1 MAGLTKNKS
10 KFEEYYKL
18 PPCHKL
24 IMVSSAH
31 FRGTHW
37 VSSWYLH
44 APRQI
49 LWFHVGAHYWN
60 LNFWVPFKIHLET
73 KFWDGFPSKLIVGSI
88 LIWVKF
94 YTVLLW
100 RGIFFFFIFWTI
112 NKEQVFNIIIV
123 DFFFFFVILKNRTH
137 RHPLT
142 HPRPCPF
149 AVLFY
154 LFEVN
159 SKFKWLSK

>member
-18 PPCHKL
+18 PSCHKL

-31 FRGTHW
+31 FKGTHW

-49 LWFHVGAHYWN
+49 LWFPVGAHYWN

-73 KFWDGFPSKLIVGSI
+73 KFWDGFPSKLTVGSI

-100 RGIFFFFIFWTI
+100 RGIFLIFFIFWTI

-123 DFFFFFVILKNRTH
+123 DFFFFCYTGESNSQTSTHTPKAMSLCSFILSIWGK
-137 RHPLT
+137 LGI
-142 HPRPCPF
+142 
-149 AVLFY
+149 
-154 LFEVN
+154 
-159 SKFKWLSK
+159 